1 MRKVN
6 KILIGVLSA
15 VILIISFFGGFAV
28 SSCVN
33 KSNELNWTVGMI
45 YKHYY
50 AIDPVTGEKITLTEE
65 DFINAITY
73 TLLDDYSD
81 YYSPDELT
89 EYEAS
94 RQGKT
99 YGIGVTLQNTGS
111 GVRINSIAWNSPIDK
126 ACIAKNIDPVGRV
139 IKSVSDVDGQNLTI
153 VNDYTEFSSAIN
165 RYDKSVLFN
174 INLDGISD
182 PVTVSREDFT
192 EAYVR
197 YYDNKN
203 AYVFVSDYGKTPVGE
218 EINSGKSEL
227 PDDTAYIEFK
237 RFNGGASEQFAA
249 VMQYLKTLGKSKL
262 ILDMRSN
269 GGGYMDIL
277 TDVASYLINNNGKNN
292 TLVATA
298 KYKDGTKSDYSF
310 KSNNYVPLDK
320 LTVIA
325 NEYSASATEC
335 LIGALLTYGDLSK
348 DNLVITSSTT
358 PTGVNKT
365 YGKGIMQTTF
375 YGPKN
380 NAIKLTTAY
389 IYWPDGTTN
398 IHGKGIEASLENSV
412 LYEDGFSRAL
422 AVSND

>member
-1 MRKVN
+1 
-6 KILIGVLSA
+6 
-15 VILIISFFGGFAV
+15 
-28 SSCVN
+28 
-33 KSNELNWTVGMI
+33 
-45 YKHYY
+45 
-50 AIDPVTGEKITLTEE
+50 
-65 DFINAITY
+65 
-73 TLLDDYSD
+73 
-81 YYSPDELT
+81 
-89 EYEAS
+89 
-94 RQGKT
+94 
-99 YGIGVTLQNTGS
+99 
-111 GVRINSIAWNSPIDK
+111 
-126 ACIAKNIDPVGRV
+126 
-139 IKSVSDVDGQNLTI
+139 
-153 VNDYTEFSSAIN
+153 
-165 RYDKSVLFN
+165 
-174 INLDGISD
+174 
-182 PVTVSREDFT
+182 
-192 EAYVR
+192 
-197 YYDNKN
+197 
-203 AYVFVSDYGKTPVGE
+203 
-218 EINSGKSEL
+218 
-227 PDDTAYIEFK
+227 
-237 RFNGGASEQFAA
+237 
-249 VMQYLKTLGKSKL
+249 
-262 ILDMRSN
+262 MRSN

-298 KYKDGTKSDYSF
+298 KYKDGTKSNYSF

-422 AVSND
+422 AVSNG